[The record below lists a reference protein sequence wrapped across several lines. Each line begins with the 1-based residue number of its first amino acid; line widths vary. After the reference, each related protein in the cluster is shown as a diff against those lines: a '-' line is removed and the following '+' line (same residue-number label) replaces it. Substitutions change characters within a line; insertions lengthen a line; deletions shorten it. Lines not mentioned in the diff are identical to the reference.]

1 MTITAMKDYFKP
13 KTWLIAILMF
23 VVALGLSSALVYY
36 EFGLEKN
43 IKITRAS
50 ANDNVSGWAWNANTG
65 WISFNCTSDPDCDT
79 YDYGVKIDLATGYF
93 SGYAWSAN
101 VGWISF
107 NRSDAG
113 DPPANPYK
121 NGSGNDPIA
130 RYNSSTGEVDGW
142 AKIRS
147 LNGSCIGGTNAGA
160 PCPAGNECIGG
171 GSCQNNGW
179 IKLRKSIGSEPDY
192 GVSINPATGNF
203 SGWAWNAN
211 TDTSGIGW
219 ISFNCDHTNDGTL
232 PPNNID
238 TCGTSNYKVVGNI
251 NRPPTITNMTAPNWS
266 FQQAGESGAL
276 NAYLGWTFSDQDTG
290 SSESAYQIIVNTQ
303 NNRNNPFF
311 DTGKCVAFTPG
322 GRCTVAPGAS
332 DQFPLQLALANISST
347 LDYGESYYWWIQI
360 WDNYDVAS
368 GWLQYNSSQD
378 TPYPEAD
385 DGAPLTFTTY
395 KHEFPRPIATP
406 FPANPSRGE
415 EVKLMG
421 AGSRRFFS
429 GAPDTPVDC
438 QDDTC
443 DWLWTASNAVIAD
456 TTASSTTIIFNNAGA
471 NTVTLRVTDQGDTGA
486 TPYYSTISIPV
497 NVNAKLPKWKEV
509 KPE

>member
-1 MTITAMKDYFKP
+1 M
-13 KTWLIAILMF
+13 
-23 VVALGLSSALVYY
+23 G
-36 EFGLEKN
+36 G
-43 IKITRAS
+43 
-50 ANDNVSGWAWNANTG
+50 
-65 WISFNCTSDPDCDT
+65 
-79 YDYGVKIDLATGYF
+79 
-93 SGYAWSAN
+93 
-101 VGWISF
+101 
-107 NRSDAG
+107 SDAG
-113 DPPANPYK
+113 EYCVVNGDCSSNNCSLSGPGGYPLTIDPV
-121 NGSGNDPIA
+121 SG
-130 RYNSSTGEVDGW
+130 E
-142 AKIRS
+142 
-147 LNGSCIGGTNAGA
+147 
-160 PCPAGNECIGG
+160 
-171 GSCQNNGW
+171 
-179 IKLRKSIGSEPDY
+179 
-192 GVSINPATGNF
+192 F

-211 TDTSGIGW
+211 DDGSGIGW
-219 ISFNCDHTNDGTL
+219 ISFNCANDGS
-232 PPNNID
+232 
-238 TCGTSNYKVVGNI
+238 CGTSNYKVVGNI
-251 NRPPTITNMTAPNWS
+251 NHPPTVTNMTAPNWS

-347 LDYGESYYWWIQI
+347 LDYGESYYWWIQV

-415 EVKLMG
+415 EVQFTDASQTYLS
-421 AGSRRFFS
+421 A
-429 GAPDTPVDC
+429 APATAVSC
-438 QDDTC
+438 DDVNC
-443 DWLWTASNAVIAD
+443 AWLWTVPPDATIDNA
-456 TTASSTTIIFNNAGA
+456 TISAPIVIFNTAGS
-471 NTVTLRVTDQGDTGA
+471 NSVTLRITDKNDGYWA
-486 TPYYSTISIPV
+486 EITIQV
-497 NVNAKLPKWKEV
+497 GVNANLPGWKEV